1 MFVVYFIAI
10 VGVLLIAGY
19 FAMRHLKFRVALI
32 SSITFVALAWGA
44 ILLLQD
50 TIQKNK
56 LVPQLEYQTLTEEP
70 ITLAELRG
78 KPLVVN
84 LWASWCPPCRRE
96 MPAFMQAQ
104 QEWSSVNFVFLNQG
118 EFSYTVESFLQKQ
131 KLTLTN
137 VLLDSSQSTM
147 HQMGFGGL
155 PATLFYNTEGQL
167 IYTHTGELSEK
178 GLGQALLKIMPVQ

>member
-96 MPAFMQAQ
+96 MPRRHGSQR
-104 QEWSSVNFVFLNQG
+104 
-118 EFSYTVESFLQKQ
+118 TVACKSWREPEAA
-131 KLTLTN
+131 
-137 VLLDSSQSTM
+137 STD
-147 HQMGFGGL
+147 
-155 PATLFYNTEGQL
+155 AD
-167 IYTHTGELSEK
+167 
-178 GLGQALLKIMPVQ
+178 AV